1 MRSYGANFIG
11 QLPTPNSGA
20 STNSFC
26 PLSPLSDARRKGG
39 EFFVSDKSKSHPRP
53 GGFLIHEEN
62 LCSLNEVR
70 AKAGSANIHLPHATF
85 RLDLNGLDVCLPDA
99 IASSMRMAHVISEVS
114 GLFANSTLC
123 HGNTSYLLWV
133 LCLQSPYRS

>member
-1 MRSYGANFIG
+1 MFFFGGA
-11 QLPTPNSGA
+11 
-20 STNSFC
+20 
-26 PLSPLSDARRKGG
+26 
-39 EFFVSDKSKSHPRP
+39 DKSKSRPIP

-70 AKAGSANIHLPHATF
+70 AKAGSANIHLPHSAF

-114 GLFANSTLC
+114 CLFANSTLC
-123 HGNTSYLLWV
+123 HGNTSYLLWT
-133 LCLQSPYRS
+133 LQIQSPYRS